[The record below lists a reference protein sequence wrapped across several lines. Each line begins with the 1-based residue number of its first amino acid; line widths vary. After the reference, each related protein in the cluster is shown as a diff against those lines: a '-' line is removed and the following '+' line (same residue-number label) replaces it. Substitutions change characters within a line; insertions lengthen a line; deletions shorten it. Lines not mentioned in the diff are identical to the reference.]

1 MSEIT
6 CCKKGLVY
14 TFLALNIFLSVIIN
28 LLLYV
33 STYDITLLDWY
44 QYIYLIFA
52 IIIWVLLLFTYIAKL
67 ILICIGKLPSKYV
80 LLTWMVLNIP
90 AIAFFLIAFIFDLV
104 MFGKKDIAW
113 NLYIIVF
120 VVVFFL
126 FLVFTIFDFFL
137 IKIQIKMVDE
147 KNKNMLDN
155 NIASLPVKNI
165 LNFELKEDKDNN
177 NNINNEI
184 FESQNEKFKEN

>member
-104 MFGKKDIAW
+104 MLGKKDIAW

-120 VVVFFL
+120 VVVFAL

>member
-14 TFLALNIFLSVIIN
+14 TFLGLNIFLSIIIN

-44 QYIYLIFA
+44 QYIYLILA
-52 IIIWVLLLFTYIAKL
+52 INIWVLLLCTYIAKL

-90 AIAFFLIAFIFDLV
+90 ACAFFLIAFIFDLV
-104 MFGKKDIAW
+104 MLGKKEIAW

-120 VVVFFL
+120 VVVFIL
-126 FLVFTIFDFFL
+126 FLIFTGFDFFL
-137 IKIQIKMVDE
+137 IKIQIKIVDE
-147 KNKNMLDN
+147 KNKNMLNN

-165 LNFELKEDKDNN
+165 LNFELKDDKDNN